1 MRINAV
7 ICEYNPFHNGHKYQ
21 LKKVK
26 EKSNNPIAAIMSG
39 NFTQRG
45 DIAIADKFQR
55 AEAAVKNGVD
65 IVIELPAVYA
75 CSSAK
80 NFAKAGVKT
89 AEALGIVENL
99 FFSVEEE
106 NADKLFKISEA
117 FDNKDFNETIK
128 RNMNDGMYYPKAVEE
143 ALADIS
149 PELSKTIKKPNNIL
163 AVEYLNALKN
173 TDIKPLIIKR
183 KFTDHDSDKT
193 EKDFAGASN
202 IRRMILENEDFIR
215 YIPDKNLDFSSPADI
230 KKLEKIIIYKLR
242 SMSVEEIKNLPDV
255 SEGLENRIYNS
266 ARVYNSLEEIIS
278 EIKTKRY
285 THARIRRILIYALLN
300 ITKADTETDA
310 PYIRILAFNEN
321 GAKLLSE
328 IKKNAK
334 LPVIINV
341 ADDIKK
347 LSGKA
352 KRIFDIDLLSS
363 DIYSL
368 ATDKIN
374 SSGSDF
380 TRKIGITS

>member
-149 PELSKTIKKPNNIL
+149 PELSKSIKKPNNIL

-202 IRRMILENEDFIR
+202 IRRMILENEDFKR